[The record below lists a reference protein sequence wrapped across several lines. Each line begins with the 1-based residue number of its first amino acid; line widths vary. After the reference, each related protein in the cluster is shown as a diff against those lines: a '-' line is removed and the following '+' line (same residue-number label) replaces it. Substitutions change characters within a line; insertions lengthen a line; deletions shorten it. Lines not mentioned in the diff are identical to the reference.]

1 MAFLKLNNIEK
12 KIIDIVGNLVE
23 ENRQI
28 KIKELFSLAKRNLNL
43 SDSKID
49 SAIWGLIEKKYIVDG
64 SKLTKLSVLKNE
76 NRQNI
81 LKLVF
86 DHPGIHIRQIREDL
100 TMGSYLSYWHLNILE
115 KFGYIRR
122 KPYKNKVVFYP
133 YFLPE
138 QYESIFQVLNDQ
150 KAYEINEFIF
160 EQEKTTLKEIIKH
173 LNLESRLAL
182 KILDALLET
191 RLITLEKEQE
201 IDYYYGNLQM
211 LKSYI
216 ESWQEKDD
224 EFEKLMKSIISK
236 KPKEITLEKRVE
248 IKREYDYVGGNI
260 RYKVAVRNNSEKSI
274 SQIRVML
281 TPVDQFTFKNDLK
294 KIDKLDPGES
304 RGVDF
309 LLTPMTCG
317 RSNVYGTVSYVGQ
330 DGEPSSRTI
339 KPKLIWVKCPLVSSV
354 KADLKELLE
363 WQSDLRNGETNME
376 YSGLTKMA
384 AFDIVSNQIS
394 ALDLAVVST
403 DNEHLKG
410 IYSGIAKVTNS
421 KIVVEIEMLD
431 KSIKISVWASDLK
444 EVTGF
449 LAYIKN
455 MVRIAL
461 DMSSSIRMKEEKIEQ
476 QILNA
481 FECAERLN
489 QLFEYCESNWN
500 LSDVIILLKEIVRKV
515 ERDLPSLPI
524 EINHWISDL
533 EPHLSD
539 DATLNDQ
546 SSIYIEYDTFNLL
559 KRVYDLIGSNL
570 DMYKSTFLD
579 DVHTIKMI
587 EEKFNS
593 LQNQLIEIEK
603 KYTTRILVFLLVIED
618 NSGLSLVE
626 HGFKDK
632 RLDPD
637 LISGFLTAIQ
647 SFGMELTTAPTEMKK
662 LAYKNFEIEI
672 NVGDYIR
679 AALFLSGP
687 CSNFLVKKL
696 VEFINK
702 FEQAFEKPL
711 KNWTGDISKFEDAPQ
726 LVKEVFE

>member
-1 MAFLKLNNIEK
+1 MMELDKVEK
-12 KIIDIVGNLVE
+12 KIINLVSKLVE
-23 ENRQI
+23 EKKLI
-28 KIKELFSLAKRNLNL
+28 KIKDIFNLAKKNLNL

-49 SAIWGLIEKKYIVDG
+49 IAIWRLIEKKYIVDG
-64 SKLTKLSVLKNE
+64 SKLTKLSVLNNN
-76 NRQNI
+76 NRQRT
-81 LKLVF
+81 LKLIF
-86 DHPGIHIRQIREDL
+86 DNPGVHIRKIRDVL
-100 TMGSYLSYWHLNILE
+100 DMGSYLSYWHLNILE
-115 KFGYIRR
+115 KFGYIRK

-138 QYESIFQVLNDQ
+138 KYEDVFQSLKDE
-150 KAYEINEFIF
+150 KTYEINEFIF
-160 EQEKTTLKEIIKH
+160 EKEKTTLEEISEHFKLENEKASNI
-173 LNLESRLAL
+173 LQNLL
-182 KILDALLET
+182 KIG
-191 RLITLEKEQE
+191 LITLKTENKKDMYSGDLEK
-201 IDYYYGNLQM
+201 
-211 LKSYI
+211 LKGYI
-216 ESWQEKDD
+216 EYWQEKDD
-224 EFEKLMKSIISK
+224 EFEKIIKS
-236 KPKEITLEKRVE
+236 TLTKIPSEVSPEKRIAV
-248 IKREYDYVGGNI
+248 KREYDYIGGNI
-260 RYKVAVRNNSEKSI
+260 RYKVAVQNNSEHAI

-294 KIDKLDPGES
+294 KIDKLGPGES

-330 DGEPSSRTI
+330 EGDPSSITI

-363 WQSDLRNGETNME
+363 WQSDLRNGEATLE
-376 YSGLTKMA
+376 YSGLTKNS

-403 DNEHLKG
+403 DEEFLKG

-421 KIVVEIEMLD
+421 KIIVEVEMLD
-431 KSIKISVWASDLK
+431 NYIKISVWASDLK

-455 MVRIAL
+455 MVKIAL
-461 DMSSSIRMKEEKIEQ
+461 DMSKSIRMKEEKIEQ

-481 FECAERLN
+481 FECAERIN

-533 EPHLSD
+533 EPHLSEN
-539 DATLNDQ
+539 ATLTDQ
-546 SSIYIEYDTFNLL
+546 SSIYIEYDAFNLL
-559 KRVYDLIGSNL
+559 RRVYDLIGSNL

-579 DVHTIKMI
+579 DTRTIKMI
-587 EEKFNS
+587 EEKFGS
-593 LQNQLIEIEK
+593 LQNKLFEIEE
-603 KYTTRILVFLLVIED
+603 KYTKRILVFLLVIED
-618 NSGLSLVE
+618 NSGLSLLE

-632 RLDPD
+632 KLDPD

-687 CSNFLVKKL
+687 CSNYLVKKL

-702 FEQAFEKPL
+702 FEQKYEKPL
-711 KNWTGDISKFEDAPQ
+711 KNWTGDVSKFEDAPQ
-726 LVKEVFE
+726 LVKEIFE